1 VNHVDTR
8 ALRSAVARYLHRFAN
23 SCPSVLRRHCLQL
36 LLEVVQLSC
45 TFFYCRTSPCSSS
58 TSTVDVNMPPV
69 PPLFVL
75 QIPSKAISSSS
86 ASGSGSIVCTQPA
99 QNVYL
104 LSFSSPPDN
113 RLTPSFN
120 NTLLLALDILEN
132 RFPKGVVV
140 TTSSIAK
147 FYSNGLDY
155 ENAIK
160 DPNFFKGSL
169 FPLWRRLVTY
179 PMPTM
184 ALINGHAFAGGL
196 MTAMAHDYR
205 IMNPHKGFLC
215 LNELD
220 FGASLRPAM
229 ASLFRVKLSMST
241 FRNMVLE
248 SKRYLALDAL
258 KEGIV
263 DGVGGL
269 DEALAFIDEMKLV
282 QKAQGTSYGKI
293 KEELYREITQDI
305 DESPELAKIEA
316 ARDLERSRRDLDARK
331 RVDEWEALRW
341 MQRAKL

>member
-1 VNHVDTR
+1 
-8 ALRSAVARYLHRFAN
+8 
-23 SCPSVLRRHCLQL
+23 
-36 LLEVVQLSC
+36 
-45 TFFYCRTSPCSSS
+45 
-58 TSTVDVNMPPV
+58 MPPI

-75 QIPSKAISSSS
+75 QVPSTAVSSSTAHS
-86 ASGSGSIVCTQPA
+86 PGSIVCTQPA
-99 QNVYL
+99 QKVYL
-104 LSFSSPPDN
+104 LNFSSPPDN
-113 RLTPSFN
+113 RLTPSLN

-132 RFPKGVVV
+132 RFPKGVVI

-160 DPNFFKGSL
+160 DPDFFKGSL

-184 ALINGHAFAGGL
+184 ALLNGHAFAGGL

-215 LNELD
+215 LNELE

-248 SKRYLALDAL
+248 TRRYPALEAL
-258 KEGIV
+258 KEGIL
-263 DGVGGL
+263 DGVGGV
-269 DEALAFIDEMKLV
+269 DEALAFIEEMKLV
-282 QKAQGTSYGKI
+282 QKAQGNSYGKL
-293 KEELYREITQDI
+293 KEELYREIVKDL
-305 DESPELAKIEA
+305 DEGAELAKIEA
-316 ARDLERSRRDLDARK
+316 TRDLERSKRDLNARK
-331 RVDEWEALRW
+331 RVDEWEALTG

>member
-1 VNHVDTR
+1 
-8 ALRSAVARYLHRFAN
+8 
-23 SCPSVLRRHCLQL
+23 
-36 LLEVVQLSC
+36 
-45 TFFYCRTSPCSSS
+45 
-58 TSTVDVNMPPV
+58 MPPI

-75 QIPSKAISSSS
+75 QVPSTAVSSSSS
-86 ASGSGSIVCTQPA
+86 AASPGSIVCSQPA
-99 QNVYL
+99 EKVYL

-113 RLTPSFN
+113 RLTPALN
-120 NTLLLALDILEN
+120 NTLLLALDILEK
-132 RFPKGVVV
+132 RFPKGVVI

-160 DPNFFKGSL
+160 DPNFFQGSL

-215 LNELD
+215 LNELE
-220 FGASLRPAM
+220 FGAALRPAM
-229 ASLFRVKLSMST
+229 ASVFRVKLSMST

-248 SKRYLALDAL
+248 SRRYPALEAL
-258 KEGIV
+258 KEGIL
-263 DGVGGL
+263 DGVGGVE
-269 DEALAFIDEMKLV
+269 EALAFIEEMKLV
-282 QKAQGTSYGKI
+282 QKAQGKSYGRL
-293 KEELYREITQDI
+293 KEELYREVVKDL
-305 DESPELAKIEA
+305 DEGADLAKTEA
-316 ARDLERSRRDLDARK
+316 ARDLDRSRRDVDARK
-331 RVDEWEALRW
+331 RVDEWEALMG